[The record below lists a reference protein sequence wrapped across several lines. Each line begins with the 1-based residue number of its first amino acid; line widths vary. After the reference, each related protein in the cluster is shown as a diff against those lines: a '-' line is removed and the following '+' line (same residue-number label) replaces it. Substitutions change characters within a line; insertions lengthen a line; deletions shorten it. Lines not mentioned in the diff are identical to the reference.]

1 MRILQVNTADR
12 GGGAE
17 GSAWNLFDRY
27 RAAGQLSWLAVGRKY
42 SNDPDVL
49 EIPRGRANS
58 ALGRLLQQGAAVARN
73 QEGRVPG
80 MRRLARGLDR
90 LAWPE
95 RLADWWHG
103 RDEALF
109 PGCADL
115 PGLCPAPP
123 DIIHC
128 HNLHGWYFD
137 LGVLPA
143 LSQRQPLILNL
154 RDSWAITGHCA
165 YFVDCE
171 RWRQGCGQCPHL
183 DVYPACRRDAT
194 AANWQHKAAIY
205 AQSRL
210 YVTAPSQ
217 WLLTQ
222 ARQSMLPAAEY
233 RVIAN
238 GIDTA
243 CFCPGD
249 RAAAR
254 AALGLPADA
263 PTVLFASAS
272 STNIYKDPAT
282 MALAILAMAE
292 RVPGLQV
299 LCVGAALPDRA
310 LTRLAIRQVPYVR
323 DPQKMAQLYRA
334 ADLFV
339 HTAKAEAFGKTVTE
353 AMACGTPVVASAV
366 GGIVEQVI
374 AGETGYLCPAG
385 DAAAMANAAAE
396 FFAADAGRQAAM
408 RAATAQRGTAFSLD
422 RQVRAFLSWYE
433 EILAQEPWHGR
444 AAR

>member
-27 RAAGQLSWLAVGRKY
+27 RAAGQQSWLAVGRKY

-49 EIPRGRANS
+49 EIPRGRAPS
-58 ALGRLLQQGAAVARN
+58 AVGRLLQHGADAARS
-73 QEGRVPG
+73 QEGRLPG
-80 MRRLARGLDR
+80 MRCLARGLDR

-103 RDEALF
+103 RDETQF

-137 LGVLPA
+137 LGVLPG

-171 RWRQGCGQCPHL
+171 RWRQGCGNCPHL

-194 AANWQHKAAIY
+194 AANWQRKAAIY

-217 WLLTQ
+217 WLLAQ
-222 ARQSMLPAAEY
+222 AQQSMLPAAEY

-243 CFCPGD
+243 CFRPGD

-272 STNIYKDPAT
+272 SKNIYKDPAT
-282 MALAILAMAE
+282 MAQAILAMTE
-292 RVPGLQV
+292 RVPSLQV

-310 LTRLAIRQVPYVR
+310 LRHLAIRQLAYVR

-366 GGIVEQVI
+366 GGIVEQII
-374 AGETGYLCPAG
+374 AGETGFLCPAG
-385 DAAAMANAAAE
+385 DAAGMADAAVE
-396 FFAADAGRQAAM
+396 FFAADADRRAAM
-408 RAATAQRGTAFSLD
+408 RASAAQRGASFSLD
-422 RQVRAFLSWYE
+422 RQVRAFLGWYE
-433 EILAQEPWHGR
+433 EILAQEPWRGR
-444 AAR
+444 TGG

>member
-1 MRILQVNTADR
+1 VRILQINTADH

-27 RAAGQLSWLAVGRKY
+27 RAAGQQSWLAVGRKY

-49 EIPRGRANS
+49 EIPRGRAPS
-58 ALGRLLQQGAAVARN
+58 AMGQLLQRGAAAARS
-73 QEGRVPG
+73 QEGRLPG

-103 RDEALF
+103 RDETQF

-115 PGLCPAPP
+115 PGLCPAAP

-137 LGVLPA
+137 LGVLPT

-165 YFVDCE
+165 YFVDCD
-171 RWRQGCGQCPHL
+171 RWRQGCGNCPHL

-194 AANWQHKAAIY
+194 AANWQRKAALY

-217 WLLTQ
+217 WLLRQ
-222 ARQSMLPAAEY
+222 AQQSMLQAAEY

-238 GIDTA
+238 GINTA
-243 CFCPGD
+243 CFRPGD

-254 AALGLPADA
+254 AALGIPMNA

-272 STNIYKDPAT
+272 GKNIYKDPVT
-282 MALAILAMAE
+282 MLRSLSAMTE

-310 LTRLAIRQVPYVR
+310 LRRLPIRQLPYVR

-353 AMACGTPVVASAV
+353 AMACGTPVIASAV
-366 GGIVEQVI
+366 GGIIEQI
-374 AGETGYLCPAG
+374 SAGETGFLCPAG
-385 DAAAMANAAAE
+385 DAAGMADAAVA
-396 FFAADAGRQAAM
+396 FFAAAADRRTTM
-408 RAATAQRGTAFSLD
+408 RAAAARRGAEFSLD
-422 RQVRAFLSWYE
+422 QQVRSFLDWYE
-433 EILAQEPWHGR
+433 EILAQEPWRGR
-444 AAR
+444 AGA